1 MNSKQV
7 FKNICIGILLAFVI
21 FIIYV
26 VTISGWD
33 LRQVRT
39 TGKNLGLISALF
51 FCITITPGI
60 IRRSNINFLGQIPVH
75 LLYARAQLGLI
86 MFFTALGHYLM
97 MVLMPFL
104 KSGIKPNIQAY
115 FVFGLLALFLSFWLA
130 LTSNQLSKKILKKH
144 WKTLHSLV
152 YIIVWLIFLHIALIK
167 ISPIS
172 ILVGLFAIVETISLI
187 YDQSK
192 KAKVS

>member
-7 FKNICIGILLAFVI
+7 FKNVCIGILLAFIV
-21 FIIYV
+21 FILYV

-33 LRQVRT
+33 LRQIRM
-39 TGKNLGLISALF
+39 TGKNLGLVSALF

-60 IRRSNINFLGQIPVH
+60 VRRSNINFLGQIPVH

-97 MVLMPFL
+97 LVIVPIL
-104 KSGIKPNIQAY
+104 KFKVEPKPQA
-115 FVFGLLALFLSFWLA
+115 FFIFGLLALFLSFWLA

-144 WKTLHSLV
+144 WKTLHALV
-152 YIIVWLIFLHIALIK
+152 YIIVWLIFLHTVLIDV
-167 ISPIS
+167 SPIS
-172 ILVGLFAIVETISLI
+172 ILVGLFAIAETASLI
-187 YDQSK
+187 YDKSK
-192 KAKVS
+192 KVKVN